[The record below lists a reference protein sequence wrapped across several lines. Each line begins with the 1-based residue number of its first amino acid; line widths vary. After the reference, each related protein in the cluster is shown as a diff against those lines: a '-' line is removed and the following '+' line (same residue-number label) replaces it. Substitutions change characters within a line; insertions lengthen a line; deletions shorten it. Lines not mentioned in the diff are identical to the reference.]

1 MQQQQHPQK
10 TCMQQ
15 QQQGVQWHTETLPL
29 LCGICVQCNVLG
41 FSPLGE
47 GDAGE
52 EKPLL
57 IQMDPIKDVTILG
70 QIHRIPEV
78 QCH

>member
-1 MQQQQHPQK
+1 MKKLTHHTHKPNNTQPHDKNTCMQQQQHPQK

-15 QQQGVQWHTETLPL
+15 QQQGVQWHMETLPL

-47 GDAGE
+47 GDVSPSPG
-52 EKPLL
+52 
-57 IQMDPIKDVTILG
+57 
-70 QIHRIPEV
+70 
-78 QCH
+78 